1 MRRTAFLDSSS
12 ASGRKTVNL
21 EEEILKI
28 TERMRLFFVG
38 TGMRAASRH
47 TVEKWATEIEIQL
60 KQSRQK
66 GENNERLQN

>member
-47 TVEKWATEIEIQL
+47 TVDKWATEIETAL
-60 KQSRQK
+60 KQDKNR
-66 GENNERLQN
+66 G